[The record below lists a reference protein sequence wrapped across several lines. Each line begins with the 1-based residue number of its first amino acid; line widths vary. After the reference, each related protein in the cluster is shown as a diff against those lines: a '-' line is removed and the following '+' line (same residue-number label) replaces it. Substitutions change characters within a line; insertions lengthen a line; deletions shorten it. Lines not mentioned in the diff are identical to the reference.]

1 MTASVRESGR
11 ADDELRPVEIVTD
24 YLRFATGSALV
35 SFGETK
41 VLCAAAIEDRV
52 PPFLKGQGIGW
63 VTAEYALMPQSTAD
77 RTPRESSK
85 GKVGGRTHEIQRLI
99 GRSLRSVVDTRALGE
114 RTVTL
119 DCDVIQADG
128 GTRTAS
134 VTGAFVALCLA
145 LAKIRAAGTLRGWP
159 VVDWLAAVSVGV
171 VDGRPLLDL
180 DYQEDSR
187 AQTDMNVVMT
197 GDGRYVEVQGTA
209 EDAPFSK
216 PELDT
221 MLALAGRGIVALIEA
236 QRNVLSACGL
246 PNFGAKAPAAK
257 VGKA

>member
-1 MTASVRESGR
+1 MTTAGRDGGR
-11 ADDELRPVEIVTD
+11 ADDELRPISIETG

-52 PPFLKGQGIGW
+52 PPFLKGQGVGW

-85 GKVGGRTHEIQRLI
+85 GRVGGRTHEIQRLI

-134 VTGAFVALCLA
+134 VTGAFVAICLA
-145 LAKIRAAGTLRGWP
+145 LAKLRTAGTLRGWP
-159 VVDWLAAVSVGV
+159 IVDWLAAVSVGV

-209 EDAPFSK
+209 EDAPFSAS
-216 PELDT
+216 ELDR
-221 MLALAGRGIVALIEA
+221 MLALAGRGISTLIEA
-236 QRNVLSACGL
+236 QRAALADCGL
-246 PNFGAKAPAAK
+246 PTFGGKALKAPAP
-257 VGKA
+257 

>member
-1 MTASVRESGR
+1 MAELGRTGGR
-11 ADDELRPVEIVTD
+11 ADDELRPVTIQTGF
-24 YLRFATGSALV
+24 LRFATGSALV
-35 SFGETK
+35 SYGETK

-85 GKVGGRTHEIQRLI
+85 GRVGGRTHEIQRLI
-99 GRSLRSVVDTRALGE
+99 GRCLRSVVDTRVLGE
-114 RTVTL
+114 RTITL

-134 VTGAFVALCLA
+134 VSGAFVALCLA
-145 LAKIRAAGTLRGWP
+145 LAKLRAAGTLRGWP
-159 VVDWLAAVSVGV
+159 VLDWLAAVSVGV
-171 VDGRPLLDL
+171 VDGRPVLDL
-180 DYQEDSR
+180 DYGEDSR

-197 GDGRYVEVQGTA
+197 GDGRFVEVQGTA

-216 PELDT
+216 TELDR
-221 MLALAGRGIVALIEA
+221 MLALAGRGIASLIGA
-236 QRNVLSACGL
+236 QRTALADSEL
-246 PNFGAKAPAAK
+246 PNFGTKPMPAKAGTA
-257 VGKA
+257 

>member
-1 MTASVRESGR
+1 MIANARGGGR
-11 ADDELRPVEIVTD
+11 ADDVLRPVEIQTG

-52 PPFLKGQGIGW
+52 PPFLKGQGVGW
-63 VTAEYALMPQSTAD
+63 VTAEYALMPQSTAE

-85 GKVGGRTHEIQRLI
+85 GRVGGRTHEIQRLI
-99 GRSLRSVVDTRALGE
+99 GRSLRSVVDTRVLGE

-145 LAKIRAAGTLRGWP
+145 LSKLREAGTLRGWP

-171 VDGRPLLDL
+171 VDGRPVLDL

-216 PELDT
+216 SELDR
-221 MLALAGRGIVALIEA
+221 MLALAGRGIALLIEA
-236 QRNVLSACGL
+236 QRAVLADCGL
-246 PNFGAKAPAAK
+246 PKFGGKPPAPKAGAL
-257 VGKA
+257 

>member
-1 MTASVRESGR
+1 MTTGGRNGGR
-11 ADDELRPVEIVTD
+11 ADDEMRPITIVTD

-52 PPFLKGQGIGW
+52 PPFLKGQGMGW
-63 VTAEYALMPQSTAD
+63 VTAEYALMPQSTAE

-85 GKVGGRTHEIQRLI
+85 GRIGGRTHEIQRLI

-145 LAKIRAAGTLRGWP
+145 LAKIRTAGTLRGWP

-216 PELDT
+216 TELDV
-221 MLALAGRGIVALIEA
+221 MLSLAGRGITALIEA
-236 QRNVLSACGL
+236 QRGALLAFGL

-257 VGKA
+257 AGKA